1 MASPA
6 DNARILYAGDLEIRL
21 DENLVLAAGQ
31 MLALSVHEFGLLV
44 ALARRAGATVT
55 RSELYTE
62 VWGDGVRP
70 GERIVDTYVSKVRRK
85 LAIAVPDRRFI
96 HTDHGVGYA
105 VKPQPSRVA
114 APTPA
119 VHVAA
124 DRDG

>member
-44 ALARRAGATVT
+44 ALARRARATVT
-55 RSELYTE
+55 RSELYSE
-62 VWGDGVRP
+62 VWGNGVRP

-96 HTDHGVGYA
+96 HTDFGVGYA
-105 VKPQPSRVA
+105 FKPQPSRVA
-114 APTPA
+114 VPTRA
-119 VHVAA
+119 VHVGA